1 MAGLFADFGQTD
13 PNEVRKQLMEK
24 QRNQFK
30 KMVSGAETRKERAS
44 VNVVEG
50 LGGLAQAGVFGDK
63 IKAKATPTSPE
74 LDKAKAQAGL
84 VKGLGELEG
93 DRTSADWARRAAAL
107 AKESGDE
114 ATGLKFLIEADTRA
128 KAETKAQAQAQ
139 VAEDENRRKL
149 YGELPTDLQLAT
161 VAANPEAAEFF
172 AQVDEGQAA
181 EIQAAAKR
189 SLETKLLKEEK
200 SLSDLMTVKTTASNN
215 VTLKQTTDLLSGA
228 GFGGFSFEKY
238 GLIPALGRNQP
249 EKFNEFATAMDQ
261 QILDLMDTAASKR
274 GGGVRLNKHELV
286 ELFKEKATNEGV
298 IDVDAKGD
306 VNNVDMTRIGDIF
319 KSIEAEVIG
328 QPAEQ
333 TPQRSPQTSR
343 RVIKYKGN

>member
-13 PNEVRKQLMEK
+13 PNEVRKQLMEE

-30 KMVSGAETRKERAS
+30 KLVSGAGTRKEKAAG
-44 VNVVEG
+44 NLVEG
-50 LGGLAQAGVFGDK
+50 LTGLAQSGAFGKTIADK
-63 IKAKATPTSPE
+63 TQVRSPE
-74 LDKAKAQAGL
+74 LDKARAQAEL
-84 VKGLGELEG
+84 VKGLGSLEG

-107 AKESGDE
+107 AKDSGDE

-128 KAETKAQAQAQ
+128 KAETKAQAQVQ

-172 AQVDEGQAA
+172 AQVDKGQAA

-215 VTLKQTTDLLSGA
+215 VTQGQTSQLLAGS
-228 GFGGFSFEKY
+228 GFGGHSFEKW
-238 GLIPALGRNQP
+238 GILGKNQP
-249 EKFNEFATAMDQ
+249 EKFEEFATAIDQ
-261 QILDLMDTAASKR
+261 QVLDLMDTAASKR

-286 ELFKEKATNEGV
+286 GLFKEKATNEGV
-298 IDVDAKGD
+298 ITVDANGD
-306 VNNVDMTRIGDIF
+306 VSNVDSTRIGDIF
-319 KSIEAEVIG
+319 KAIEAEVIG
-328 QPAEQ
+328 QPAEP
-333 TPQRSPQTSR
+333 TTQRSPQTSR
-343 RVIKYKGN
+343 RVIPYKGN